1 MKYKHLYASVT
12 TPEKLLVEV
21 NVDDYTNSWEIWV
34 YPHQLPEVK
43 NIYTTQVL
51 DEKAMQVLNNG
62 GNVLLNL
69 KKGTLAKDKGGDI
82 AIGFSSIFWN
92 TAWTHGQAPS
102 TLGILCNP
110 KHAALKYFPTEYYSN
125 YEWWDAMTHSNAIL
139 LDSIAKNIQPI
150 VRVIDDWFTARP
162 LGLLFE
168 CKVGKG
174 KLLVSGIDLTS
185 DMEQRP
191 EAKQLLFSLEKYMA
205 STNFNPAQ
213 SITIEK
219 IQSLTNE
226 KL

>member
-1 MKYKHLYASVT
+1 
-12 TPEKLLVEV
+12 
-21 NVDDYTNSWEIWV
+21 
-34 YPHQLPEVK
+34 
-43 NIYTTQVL
+43 
-51 DEKAMQVLNNG
+51 MQVLNNG

-69 KKGTLAKDKGGDI
+69 KKGTLAKDKGGNI

-92 TAWTHGQAPS
+92 TAWTGGQAPT

-110 KHAALKYFPTEYYSN
+110 KHDALKYFPTEYYSN
-125 YEWWDAMTHSNAIL
+125 YEWWDAMTHSNAIM

-185 DMEQRP
+185 DIEQRP
-191 EAKQLLFSLEKYMA
+191 GAKQLLFSLEKYMA